1 MLKGP
6 DRTLSI
12 FKDIFKINVLATLN
26 SCLSFQAGN
35 KSCKVSS
42 TFKA

>member
-12 FKDIFKINVLATLN
+12 FKDIFKINMLATLN
-26 SCLSFQAGN
+26 SSLYFQAVI
-35 KSCKVSS
+35 KSCKVSF